1 MSEEIIEETKEEE
14 KNSVWTIE
22 DLVALT
28 DLVQTKT
35 TEFRGK
41 DFSFQFCELV
51 EKEEPKF
58 ALKDDFKTEA
68 EKMEYYSKIGSSRVL
83 AMIEK
88 ANEKNP
94 EGKTVDKG
102 SWGLLPTTLRYQISN
117 EIMGVESEIK
127 EDFQP
132 E

>member
-1 MSEEIIEETKEEE
+1 MTKKEKQSTWSIEELIAFTEE
-14 KNSVWTIE
+14 
-22 DLVALT
+22 
-28 DLVQTKT
+28 VQTGNVDY
-35 TEFRGK
+35 RGK